1 MLDFCIK
8 LLLMSQNH
16 HSQIEPVE
24 PDMAIAAIANASKN
38 TPIILDFDE
47 TLLLRNST
55 AEYINSFRP
64 RFLGLMLVIL
74 LKIIRPWSWLPKP
87 FKGEKTRDWF
97 LVTIPTIL
105 LPWTILLWQQRAKK
119 LAADYGNSEIIAAV
133 NSNSEA
139 EIIVGSLGF
148 NFVINPIL
156 QHLSLRCDRLV
167 GCRFWQ
173 GAGDR
178 NQGKLSMM
186 QEVLSES
193 AIKSAILVTDSK
205 DDLPLLEVVDQ
216 PCLVVW
222 DQAKYLD
229 PFQDFWLYSWLK
241 QLKR

>member
-1 MLDFCIK
+1 MTNNQDHK
-8 LLLMSQNH
+8 
-16 HSQIEPVE
+16 IELI
-24 PDMAIAAIANASKN
+24 DSSTAIAVIANATKN
-38 TPIILDFDE
+38 NPIILDFDE

-64 RFLGLMLVIL
+64 RLLGLLIVIC

-87 FKGEKTRDWF
+87 FRGDKTRDWF

-105 LPWTILLWQQRAKK
+105 LPWTIFLWQQRAKK
-119 LAADYGNSEIIAAV
+119 LAANYGNQEIIKTV
-133 NSNSEA
+133 NSNSEVQV
-139 EIIVGSLGF
+139 IVASLGF
-148 NFVINPIL
+148 NFVINPIM
-156 QHLSLRCDRLV
+156 QHLDIKCDRLI

-173 GAGDR
+173 GASDR
-178 NQGKLSMM
+178 NQGKLLMM

-205 DDLPLLEVVDQ
+205 DDLPLLQVVDQ

-222 DQAKYLD
+222 DQARYVD

-241 QLKR
+241 QLKP